1 MLDEATIAKMKVA
14 ELKQELEDRQIEIP
28 KGTFIFFNS
37 LIFKTC
43 FPLK

>member
-28 KGTFIFFNS
+28 KGTFIFLM
-37 LIFKTC
+37 LISKQTSFR
-43 FPLK
+43 